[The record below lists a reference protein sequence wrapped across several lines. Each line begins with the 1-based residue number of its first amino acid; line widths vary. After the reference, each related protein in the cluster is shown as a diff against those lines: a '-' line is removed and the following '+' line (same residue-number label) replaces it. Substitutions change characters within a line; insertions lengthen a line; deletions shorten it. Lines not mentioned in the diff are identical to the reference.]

1 MDISE
6 AKKTD
11 KPRKQRIRAGRGTGS
26 RRGKLAGR
34 GMNGAKSRSGWSS
47 RGINGGAVP
56 LWRRMP
62 KRGFSN
68 QPHRKDY
75 SVVNVG
81 QLERFDADTE
91 VTPERLK
98 EAGLVKQVAKG
109 GIKVLGGGELS
120 KSLSVRAD
128 AFSRSAV
135 EKIEAAGGSTEV
147 IPGPKPPER
156 NKMGAGRAEEAGV
169 RAELEQLLEG
179 E

>member
-6 AKKTD
+6 AKQPQQ
-11 KPRKQRIRAGRGTGS
+11 PRKQRIRAGRGTGS

-56 LWRRMP
+56 LWRRLP

-68 QPHRKDY
+68 QPHRKEF
-75 SVVNVG
+75 SVDNVG

-91 VTPERLK
+91 ITPELLQ
-98 EAGLVKQVAKG
+98 ETGLVKQVANG
-109 GIKVLGGGELS
+109 GIKVLGGGELTR
-120 KSLSVRAD
+120 SLSVRAD
-128 AFSRSAV
+128 AFSASAV
-135 EKIEAAGGSTEV
+135 QKIEAAGGTTEV

-156 NKMGAGRAEEAGV
+156 NKMGAGREEAGV